1 MANFAERLKEFLD
14 ESHKDIKEF
23 AVLWKVDLSEIYS
36 WLRGECLPSCPNIT
50 KIADCFECS
59 VEYLLGRKETE
70 YEFNAK
76 TDRKSFSQKFNEILT
91 ENKVTEYRFVKDTGL
106 SRDKV
111 SSWRKGNRLPKISSL
126 VVISEYFGITI
137 DCLLDRE

>member
-23 AVLWKVDLSEIYS
+23 ADLWKVDLSEIYS
-36 WLRGECLPSCPNIT
+36 WLRSECLPSCPNIT

-59 VEYLLGRKETE
+59 IEYLLGRKETE
-70 YEFNAK
+70 YEFK
-76 TDRKSFSQKFNEILT
+76 VKIDRKTFSQKFNEILT
-91 ENKVTEYRFVKDTGL
+91 NNNVTEYRFVKDTGL

-111 SSWRKGNRLPKISSL
+111 SAWRKGIRLPKISSL
-126 VVISEYFGITI
+126 IVVSEYFDITI
-137 DCLLDRE
+137 DGLLDRE